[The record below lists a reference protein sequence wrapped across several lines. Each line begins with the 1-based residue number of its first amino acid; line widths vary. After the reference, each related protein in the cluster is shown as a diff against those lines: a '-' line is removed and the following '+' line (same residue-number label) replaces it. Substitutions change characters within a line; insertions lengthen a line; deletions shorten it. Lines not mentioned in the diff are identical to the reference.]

1 MKNLLKVL
9 ILLSLSISSFG
20 AVVITN
26 GLTQTH
32 TIMSGQKITGKIE
45 MKNESTKPARIL
57 IYKQDLSSYCD
68 KSFNYSKPGTEPRS
82 LDKYFKAVVDEK
94 ILAPMEQYVLF
105 YTIDLTNTTLED
117 GSYWS
122 VLMIEGAEPV
132 KEEQS
137 QGMTI
142 NSVVRYAVQIIAD
155 LGAVKSPKL
164 VFENIE
170 MKDREDAVKVLTFKM
185 KNEGIYSSKTKI
197 LVEIYNEEGK
207 KIKTIEGLTKR
218 VYPGQCN
225 DFEIELKDMPAGK
238 YDGIIVADNGKDLFG
253 ANVTLDLN

>member
-1 MKNLLKVL
+1 MKNLLKVF
-9 ILLSLSISSFG
+9 ILLILSISSFG

-32 TIMSGQKITGKIE
+32 AIMSGQKITGKIE
-45 MKNESTKPARIL
+45 MKNESSKPARIL

-68 KSFNYSKPGTEPRS
+68 KNFNYGKSGSEAYS
-82 LDKYFKAVVDEK
+82 LEKYLKAVVDEK

-105 YTIDLTNTTLED
+105 YSIDLTNTTLQD

-142 NSVVRYAVQIIAD
+142 NSVVRYAIQIIAD
-155 LGAVKSPKL
+155 VGPVKSPKL
-164 VFENIE
+164 LFENIE
-170 MKDREDAVKVLTFKM
+170 LKDREDAVKVLTFKM

-197 LVEIYNEEGK
+197 LVEIYNENGK

-225 DFEIELKDMPAGK
+225 DFEIELREVPGGK

-253 ANVTLDLN
+253 ANVSLEF